1 MDNVFIVLVSYG
13 LLIRGAVETTYV
25 YNVSYSEETAWTV
38 IERDIN
44 DRIAK
49 NKFGNPY
56 INIYPE
62 SRFIRVTLPT
72 LPIHCGCNDTDIIY
86 KYHDYKIINKPITD

>member
-13 LLIRGAVETTYV
+13 LLIRDAPETIYV
-25 YNVSYSEETAWTV
+25 SNVSYSEETAWTT

-44 DRIAK
+44 DMVAK
-49 NKFGNPY
+49 NKFGNPC

-72 LPIHCGCNDTDIIY
+72 LPIHYRCDDTDIIY
-86 KYHDYKIINKPITD
+86 KYHDYKIISKPITD